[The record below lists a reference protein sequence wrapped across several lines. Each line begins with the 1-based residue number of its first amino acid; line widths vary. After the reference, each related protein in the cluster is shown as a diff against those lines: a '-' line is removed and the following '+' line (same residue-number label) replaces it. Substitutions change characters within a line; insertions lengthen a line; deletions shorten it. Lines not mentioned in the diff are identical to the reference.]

1 MTAMVGVALVAV
13 VSACADRPNDLDTYY
28 DDRDGSTERAQRADE
43 TGGPGSDGA
52 PAGTAGAE
60 AQRTAGAALM
70 WDGDVAE
77 EGVQRRESGPGA
89 PEGCLAE
96 VLGGDEGD
104 ASDSAG
110 DSGDTDSDEGADSYH
125 AAAWE
130 YPTGSQLDHYVTALP
145 ADSGS
150 VLAALDCPGEPLDV
164 DVAGIDEHTALC
176 VHVEQEHSTCTA
188 LLQHEQVFSVVRVTA
203 RWAPRAEEAIERLAP
218 IAADA
223 LERP

>member
-1 MTAMVGVALVAV
+1 MVGVALVAV
-13 VSACADRPNDLDTYY
+13 LSACADRPNDLDTYY
-28 DDRDGSTERAQRADE
+28 DDRDGSTERAEQAGQAD
-43 TGGPGSDGA
+43 GPGTDDE
-52 PAGTAGAE
+52 PASTVDAQ

-70 WDGDVAE
+70 WDGDVAD
-77 EGVQRRESGPGA
+77 EGVQRRESGPGT

-96 VLGGDEGD
+96 VLDGGGGD
-104 ASDSAG
+104 ASDGEG
-110 DSGDTDSDEGADSYH
+110 DSGDTDSDEVTDSYH

-130 YPTGSQLDHYVTALP
+130 YPTGSHLDHYVTALP

-164 DVAGIDEHTALC
+164 DVTGIDEHTALC
-176 VHVEQEHSTCTA
+176 VHVEQEDSTCTA